1 VTGDLHR
8 AAEGLNAVYEAGES
22 GPFAGIG
29 SPDSI
34 VSNRQTKVGTLDV
47 DARAATMKIS
57 TPSSQP
63 RYTPLEHIATAER
76 LGYDRARLFATPHEP
91 DVWMM
96 LALAAERTTTIS
108 PGPGVLVPSLRH
120 PMVNASTTAALAAL
134 APGRVVDLKVLLAHG
149 IGRTRAT

>member
-1 VTGDLHR
+1 
-8 AAEGLNAVYEAGES
+8 
-22 GPFAGIG
+22 
-29 SPDSI
+29 
-34 VSNRQTKVGTLDV
+34 
-47 DARAATMKIS
+47 MKIS

-108 PGPGVLVPSLRH
+108 PGPGVLVPSLRP

-134 APGRVVDLKVLLAHG
+134 AGRGLESPTGSRYWENTGDVAHRNHDSPGR
-149 IGRTRAT
+149 